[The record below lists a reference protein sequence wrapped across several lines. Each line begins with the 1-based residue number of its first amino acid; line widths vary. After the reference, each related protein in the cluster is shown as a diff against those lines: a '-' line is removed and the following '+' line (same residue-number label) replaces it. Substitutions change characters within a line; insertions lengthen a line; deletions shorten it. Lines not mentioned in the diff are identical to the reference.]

1 MYDIVWKPKARN
13 QLKKIGDRSVMR
25 TVGLAV
31 MQLSAFPACGGI
43 KRLENHVYGYRL
55 RVGRYR
61 IFFEVRDTV
70 RIIEIQEVK
79 KRDERTY

>member
-1 MYDIVWKPKARN
+1 MYDIVWKPKARK
-13 QLKKIGDRSVMR
+13 QLRKIGDRSVMR

-31 MQLSAFPACGGI
+31 MQLSAFPACTGV
-43 KRLENHVYGYRL
+43 KHLENHAYGYRL

-61 IFFEVRDTV
+61 VLFDVRDTV